1 MNLMEAALSF
11 GMVSKSEIQSLLV
24 LMDDPDPF
32 VQQSVNKR
40 FVELGENVVPLL
52 DEYRVDLKQGE
63 EKARVNELIH
73 TLTFEGLQTDFADAL
88 ENGIKNRKDLESIVF
103 MLSRFARPTIDT
115 KHYKKKLD
123 HFAEMVA
130 PSVRYKLDERKKAK
144 KLFKFVFEDL
154 SFSGDQQDYHNP
166 ENCFLDS
173 VIDRRKGLP
182 ISLSMIAMFIA
193 RRLDLPVF
201 GVNMPI
207 HFMLTYIGEREEF
220 LVDPFDN
227 GAVVSYDQC
236 YFFLKKNNIDPKPEY
251 FQMASDLDILMR
263 TIRNLIQSYERK
275 EQLEKVEDLKRL
287 LYSVELYE

>member
-1 MNLMEAALSF
+1 
-11 GMVSKSEIQSLLV
+11 
-24 LMDDPDPF
+24 
-32 VQQSVNKR
+32 
-40 FVELGENVVPLL
+40 
-52 DEYRVDLKQGE
+52 
-63 EKARVNELIH
+63 
-73 TLTFEGLQTDFADAL
+73 
-88 ENGIKNRKDLESIVF
+88 